1 MTRKIKRTRR
11 FYLIVFPLLA
21 ALLSACGGQSNTRPL
36 NIVFFLVDDLGWR
49 DVGSFGSDFYD
60 TPNID
65 RLAQDGIKFTHA
77 YAASHVCSPTRA
89 SIMTGKY
96 PARLHLTEWLGGR
109 RSYAFE
115 SLTSPDF
122 LQQLPLEES
131 TIAEA
136 FKEHGYVTAHIGKWH
151 LGEDPYGPLEQG
163 FDMQVPDWNKGW
175 PKAGYYAPFELDGL
189 KDESGQY
196 LTDRLTDYAVDFI
209 SENQD
214 QPFFLYMSH
223 FAVHDPIHGRPDL
236 VEKYRQ
242 KLASIDQP
250 NSPPFLLEGNPDDP
264 QPLTTEQL
272 ASFIDLPSYQD
283 YKVLP
288 ERAVKI
294 KQHQDNI
301 EFAAM
306 VEAMD
311 ESLGRL
317 VEHIDQLGLTN
328 KTLIVFFSDN
338 GGMSAANFGG
348 ASRVIDPGSL
358 DAAYST
364 SNLPLRGAK
373 GWLYEG
379 GIRVPM
385 IVKWPKKFSE
395 PSRVVEEPI
404 ISTDFYP
411 SLLEMAGLP
420 ASNDQ
425 ELDGVSFVPALNG
438 ESFNRGPIFWHF
450 PQYSNHGMQSPGGA
464 VRFGDYKLLEY
475 FENNT
480 VQLFNLRE
488 DIRERND
495 LAQTEPEIRDELRVL
510 LRSWRADV
518 NAQMPSRNSDYDPG
532 QYPHLGPP

>member
-1 MTRKIKRTRR
+1 MTREIKTTRH
-11 FYLIVFPLLA
+11 FYLILCSLVA
-21 ALLSACGGQSNTRPL
+21 ALLSACSEQSNTRPL

-49 DVGSFGSDFYD
+49 DVGSFGSNFYD

-65 RLAQDGIKFTHA
+65 RLAQEGIKFTHA

-96 PARLHLTEWLGGR
+96 PARLHLTDWLGGR

-115 SLTSPDF
+115 RLTSPDF
-122 LQQLPLEES
+122 LQELPLEES

-136 FKEHGYVTAHIGKWH
+136 FKAHGYATAHIGKWH
-151 LGEDPYGPLEQG
+151 LGEDPFGPLEQG
-163 FDMQVPDWNKGW
+163 FDMRVPDWNKGW
-175 PKAGYYAPFELDGL
+175 PNAGYHAPFELEGI
-189 KDESGQY
+189 KDEPGQY
-196 LTDRLTDYAVDFI
+196 LTDRLTDYAEDFI

-223 FAVHDPIHGRPDL
+223 FAVHDPIHGRADL

-242 KLASIDQP
+242 KLASMDQP
-250 NSPPFLLEGNPDDP
+250 NSPPFFLEGNPDDP
-264 QPLTTEQL
+264 QPLTNEQL
-272 ASFIDLPSYQD
+272 ASFIDLPLFQD

-288 ERAVKI
+288 ERTVKI

-306 VEAMD
+306 VESMD
-311 ESLGRL
+311 ESLGRI
-317 VEHIDQLGLTN
+317 VDHIDQLGLTDS
-328 KTLIVFFSDN
+328 TLIVFFSDN
-338 GGMSAANFGG
+338 GGMSGANFGG
-348 ASRVIDPGSL
+348 ASRVVDPSRL
-358 DAAYST
+358 DSAYST

-385 IVKWPKKFSE
+385 IVKWPEKFSD
-395 PSRVVEEPI
+395 SSLIVEEPV

-420 ASNDQ
+420 ARDKQ
-425 ELDGVSFVPALNG
+425 ALDGVSFVPALNG
-438 ESFNRGPIFWHF
+438 EPFNRGPIFWHF

-488 DIRERND
+488 DIGERND
-495 LAQTEPEIRDELRVL
+495 LSQTELGIREELRGL
-510 LRSWRADV
+510 LRSWREDV
-518 NAQMPSRNSDYDPG
+518 NAQMPPRNPDYDPS
-532 QYPHLGPP
+532 QYPHTGLP